1 MSVTRWDAGGR
12 GPLRHLGS
20 ALCGAAPSSTCPN
33 ERVAT
38 KRPFRRAALKHP
50 GPLTVP
56 AIPPP
61 LGLRGAGTGP
71 ASDTALQRPRCAAAP
86 MHADVPRRGA
96 AGLKTAVTA
105 GREGFPAAARSSPC
119 CPRPRGARAVP
130 RPQEE
135 RHRAPAS
142 RPPPPPRGR
151 QSAESPQLSP
161 LPSPLRVAAFPAG
174 PGSAADRARSHGPS
188 PPRTPHAAAR
198 PGPAALAAS
207 RPRDGPARDVT
218 A

>member
-135 RHRAPAS
+135 RHREPAS
-142 RPPPPPRGR
+142 RPPPPRGDGKALSHPSCPRCRRRSASRPFQRGR
-151 QSAESPQLSP
+151 AAQLTG
-161 LPSPLRVAAFPAG
+161 RGATG
-174 PGSAADRARSHGPS
+174 R
-188 PPRTPHAAAR
+188 PPPHAARRSPAR
-198 PGPAALAAS
+198 PRRARRLPAPR
-207 RPRDGPARDVT
+207 RPGS
-218 A
+218 